1 MCDYF
6 VHELVP
12 GSCKVD
18 LYSTKKT
25 DKYTFEA
32 TVRYRQYGPF
42 GRVKNTEYQKL
53 YIYR

>member
-1 MCDYF
+1 MYDYF

-18 LYSTKKT
+18 LYSTKKI
-25 DKYTFEA
+25 DKYIFEA
-32 TVRYRQYGPF
+32 TVRYRQYLPF
-42 GRVKNTEYQKL
+42 GGVKDTEYQKL